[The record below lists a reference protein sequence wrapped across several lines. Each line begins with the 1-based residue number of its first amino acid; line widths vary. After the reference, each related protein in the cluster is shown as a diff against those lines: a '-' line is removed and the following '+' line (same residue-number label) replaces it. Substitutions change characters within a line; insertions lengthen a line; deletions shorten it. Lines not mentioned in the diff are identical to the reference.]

1 MEAAVV
7 DCISNVTC
15 CRQFVGISSSR
26 RGYFTVSYCQRSGSH
41 CRFQLILSR
50 TTSAGDVVRIPGFVG
65 QSSYGTGIA
74 INFHRITTSSRAYSD
89 AVGQL
94 KANLVVFYS
103 GNNVAITGIFN
114 CLGQFNGV
122 RSTIISRNLESFFF
136 QIMQLTAVHSFFAA
150 CSNSTIS
157 YVTQSNRFGRISAYQ
172 VHLVA
177 RGAGGVA

>member
-1 MEAAVV
+1 MEATVV

-41 CRFQLILSR
+41 CRFQLIFSSS
-50 TTSAGDVVRIPGFVG
+50 TTAGNCRRIPSFIG
-65 QSSYGTGIA
+65 QSSYSTSIT
-74 INFHRITTSSRAYSD
+74 INFYRITTSSRSYSN
-89 AVGQL
+89 AVAQL

-136 QIMQLTAVHSFFAA
+136 QIMQLPAVHRFFAA
-150 CSNSTIS
+150 CSNGTVSH
-157 YVTQSNRFGRISAYQ
+157 VTQSNRATRRTTYQ

-177 RGAGGVA
+177 WGAGGVA